1 MTPLISEMV
10 SLSPDAEKYHWFDLG
25 HLPEEGAVTV
35 TEEIVAMPYS
45 DLVIVAV
52 DPRGT
57 KILLRV
63 IKKDR
68 TITTGGLSFGRQGI
82 ADIHPAIFTYK
93 EGGLEV
99 LDKTGKPLGREYYRH
114 ILGILY
120 KFTSGLKTETVG
132 YKLTTRPSLINK
144 KRAAKGKGPL
154 LFDWHTVVV
163 QPVVQKMP
171 HQGGTHASPRLHDRR
186 GHWRTMK
193 QSGKR
198 VWVRDCKVG
207 DASKGVVFKDYRVVG
222 ANA

>member
-25 HLPEEGAVTV
+25 NLPNKVAVKV
-35 TEEIVAMPYS
+35 NEDIVITPYL
-45 DLVIVAV
+45 DQVIVAR
-52 DPRGT
+52 DYLGT
-57 KILLRV
+57 KIMLRI
-63 IKKDR
+63 IKRDDAL
-68 TITTGGLSFGRQGI
+68 ITGGIFIDQKI
-82 ADIHPAIFTYK
+82 TDIPPLIFTYK
-93 EGGLEV
+93 KDGLHVQDER
-99 LDKTGKPLGREYYRH
+99 GKPKDRNSYMSALGLIHTFISR
-114 ILGILY
+114 
-120 KFTSGLKTETVG
+120 LKTETVA
-132 YKLTTRPSLINK
+132 YLPKVKPSLINK